1 MKFHFKQMNYENN
14 FLLKVILW
22 VLNNIFEDETS
33 MIVGNDGRKAII
45 LIDGTNGEV
54 CLFFY

>member
-33 MIVGNDGRKAII
+33 MIVGNDGWKAII